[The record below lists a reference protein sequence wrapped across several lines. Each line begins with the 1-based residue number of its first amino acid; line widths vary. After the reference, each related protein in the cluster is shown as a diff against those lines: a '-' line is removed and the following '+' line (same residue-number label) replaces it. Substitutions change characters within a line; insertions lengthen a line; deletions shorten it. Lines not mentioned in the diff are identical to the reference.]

1 MTTDH
6 DHTSRRIVTQY
17 RRADGSLIEQFTDT
31 VEPGDT
37 ANIPAVAEAD
47 ADLEAAVR
55 RFDARLEALRGRIP
69 DGEWHRLEEVAN
81 EREVLTR
88 WAIGAR
94 LAVATAGVL
103 SLAGRPVII
112 LPPSGDDVWPEARM
126 GLLRQP
132 TPAQPQRYASLPR
145 LTAAVVLTFMAGVGT
160 CMVAAGALGAAAASL
175 GGIIP

>member
-1 MTTDH
+1 MTTDQ
-6 DHTSRRIVTQY
+6 DYTSRRIVTQY

-47 ADLEAAVR
+47 ADLEASVR

-69 DGEWHRLEEVAN
+69 DQEWHRLEDAAS

-112 LPPSGDDVWPEARM
+112 LPPSGDDIWPEARM

-132 TPAQPQRYASLPR
+132 AARQARLGGPQL
-145 LTAAVVLTFMAGVGT
+145 VAG
-160 CMVAAGALGAAAASL
+160 LAAAFVAGIAVCTAWAGLPDAAATL
-175 GGIIP
+175 GGLLK